1 VAFDLD
7 YLLCVVELSSCDQER
22 CYTIWRSTAMLDL
35 EFLSFGH
42 RFLVTIVI
50 YFSLQNFI
58 KSVDISLE

>member
-1 VAFDLD
+1 
-7 YLLCVVELSSCDQER
+7 
-22 CYTIWRSTAMLDL
+22 MLDL